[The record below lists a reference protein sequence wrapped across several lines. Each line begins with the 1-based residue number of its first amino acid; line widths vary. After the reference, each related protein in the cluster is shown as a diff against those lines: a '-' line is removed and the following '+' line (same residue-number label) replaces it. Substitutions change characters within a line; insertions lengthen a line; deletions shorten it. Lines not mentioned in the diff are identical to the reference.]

1 MSLNEITTR
10 AVNTV
15 IDSTAVER
23 QNAENIRDVLI
34 IENATIEDD
43 RSRAQADI
51 QSLRAQLNSPQVVSE
66 VPSSSILGDS
76 VDAGITAVESGN
88 NDAVATPESTN
99 NDVSLGTDIVT
110 SGGGKISTN
119 VGEGGDEVL
128 ITDPNGQQIK
138 VHGDPHLD
146 FQNDGRDEAHFGDN
160 SQIKLSDGSKVH
172 LNSVKEGDAYFTR
185 GIFIEDVNGTITQV
199 GRSADDKEHLAEAKQ
214 VDKSAISTLGSNQ
227 EGAGIFGIAKDG
239 TAMIESNGAW
249 HELKAESFDEFKADM
264 TFDKQI
270 GGEVNAEVGLGLQNG
285 EAAFGETDIATEG
298 NSLIQEQI
306 DRLEGEVAVHDNQ
319 INSNEE
325 QISDATS
332 QAEALITEETALNE
346 RSSPELDG
354 TDAVNNASINELDS
368 KKTTDTAKPEDQ
380 HLLASYSNENGR
392 VIRDNQ
398 IAEV

>member
-1 MSLNEITTR
+1 
-10 AVNTV
+10 
-15 IDSTAVER
+15 
-23 QNAENIRDVLI
+23 
-34 IENATIEDD
+34 
-43 RSRAQADI
+43 
-51 QSLRAQLNSPQVVSE
+51 
-66 VPSSSILGDS
+66 
-76 VDAGITAVESGN
+76 
-88 NDAVATPESTN
+88 
-99 NDVSLGTDIVT
+99 
-110 SGGGKISTN
+110 
-119 VGEGGDEVL
+119 
-128 ITDPNGQQIK
+128 
-138 VHGDPHLD
+138 
-146 FQNDGRDEAHFGDN
+146 
-160 SQIKLSDGSKVH
+160 
-172 LNSVKEGDAYFTR
+172 
-185 GIFIEDVNGTITQV
+185 
-199 GRSADDKEHLAEAKQ
+199 
-214 VDKSAISTLGSNQ
+214 
-227 EGAGIFGIAKDG
+227 
-239 TAMIESNGAW
+239 MIESNGAW